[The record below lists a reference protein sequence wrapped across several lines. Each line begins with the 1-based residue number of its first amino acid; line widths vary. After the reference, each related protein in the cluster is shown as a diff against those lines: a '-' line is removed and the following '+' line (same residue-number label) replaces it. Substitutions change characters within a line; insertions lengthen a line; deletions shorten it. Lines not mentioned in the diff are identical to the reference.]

1 MKELSSEP
9 LQTENGKP
17 ESDIFSL
24 QNYPQNAR
32 TTPTPIIS
40 PLNNRITWNLLRA
53 H

>member
-1 MKELSSEP
+1 MKKLGSEP

-17 ESDIFSL
+17 ESDIFSR

-40 PLNNRITWNLLRA
+40 PQKNLLTA